1 MSGSA
6 LGDRL
11 VQSVGLTPPST
22 RLEGEACVP
31 DMRMAWE
38 ELMGEREKEEG
49 VRDFGPPPTIKE
61 IFSPSPA
68 LRRRRRSRR
77 LRAHSAPLAGSLRV
91 HSAPLAGSLRVHSA
105 PLAGS
110 LRAHSS
116 PPPALIGSPECCA
129 MGEATG
135 VPICDSV
142 RSGEAISIDA
152 RGSPSLVCGRL
163 ESLRCFRR
171 TPGGESPSLLL
182 ILIRPRKRRGR
193 GIGIGSNL
201 DWDALAV
208 LSPALLLASDSR
220 GFEKMVD
227 VSRVQKELVEC
238 NRDKA
243 ISGVC
248 ISLADGGTDLSH
260 LRGTIFGPVDTP
272 YEGGIFAID
281 IRLTSTIFFLFFFL
295 IFFGGKLH
303 PNISSQNGAICLD
316 ILKDQW
322 SPALTLKTALLSLQA
337 LLSAPAPD
345 DPQDAVVAKQY
356 LDEYHTFVSTARYWT
371 EAFAK
376 GSSVSIEEK
385 VEIIIINFRGEQQE
399 TYERK
404 RFESDSIICCVQVQ
418 KLVDMGFPEDLV
430 RSTLKS
436 VNNDENLALE
446 KLCS

>member
-1 MSGSA
+1 M
-6 LGDRL
+6 
-11 VQSVGLTPPST
+11 
-22 RLEGEACVP
+22 
-31 DMRMAWE
+31 M
-38 ELMGEREKEEG
+38 
-49 VRDFGPPPTIKE
+49 
-61 IFSPSPA
+61 
-68 LRRRRRSRR
+68 
-77 LRAHSAPLAGSLRV
+77 
-91 HSAPLAGSLRVHSA
+91 
-105 PLAGS
+105 
-110 LRAHSS
+110 
-116 PPPALIGSPECCA
+116 
-129 MGEATG
+129 
-135 VPICDSV
+135 
-142 RSGEAISIDA
+142 
-152 RGSPSLVCGRL
+152 
-163 ESLRCFRR
+163 
-171 TPGGESPSLLL
+171 
-182 ILIRPRKRRGR
+182 
-193 GIGIGSNL
+193 
-201 DWDALAV
+201 
-208 LSPALLLASDSR
+208 
-220 GFEKMVD
+220 D

-281 IRLTSTIFFLFFFL
+281 IRLTSGYPFEPPKMQFIT
-295 IFFGGKLH
+295 KVWH

-356 LDEYHTFVSTARYWT
+356 LDEYPTFVSTARYWT

-385 VEIIIINFRGEQQE
+385 
-399 TYERK
+399 
-404 RFESDSIICCVQVQ
+404 VQ